1 MYREDDP
8 DGITHKSDKPLV
20 VASTIYVKKKP
31 GYCLKI

>member
-20 VASTIYVKKKP
+20 VASTIYVKKP